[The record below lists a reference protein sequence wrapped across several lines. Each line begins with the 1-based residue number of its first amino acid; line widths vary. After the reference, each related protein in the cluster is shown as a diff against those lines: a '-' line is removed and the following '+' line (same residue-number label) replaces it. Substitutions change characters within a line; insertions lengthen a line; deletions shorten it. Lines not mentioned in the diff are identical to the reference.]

1 MILAHYDSAAV
12 CIGMEL
18 ILWLLFIPIP
28 GKAAREVEAAVKK
41 QRKFIRQ
48 HVMKELAIG
57 ARVVRGVDWKW
68 RDQDGN
74 PPGYGTVTGELRNGW
89 IEVQWDHGGANSY
102 RMGAE
107 GKYDLQLSE
116 EPMPTPP
123 PNTSGEGSDVDMPP
137 SGSSATTSRPSSSSR
152 DVQDL
157 TASLLRDLG
166 RGDEAD
172 RLRAELARLE
182 EAELVDYE
190 EEEEEDMGCWE
201 GLVRQTT
208 FFSFLP
214 NPTCID
220 VHVHL
225 CSVDE

>member
-1 MILAHYDSAAV
+1 
-12 CIGMEL
+12 MEL
-18 ILWLLFIPIP
+18 RLKLLLILIP

-57 ARVVRGVDWKW
+57 ARVVRGIDWKW

-107 GKYDLQLSE
+107 GKYDLQLAD

-137 SGSSATTSRPSSSSR
+137 STSAATSRPSSSSR
-152 DVQDL
+152 DVQGL
-157 TASLLRDLG
+157 TASLLKDLG

-201 GLVRQTT
+201 GLVRTLQHNHTNN
-208 FFSFLP
+208 SY
-214 NPTCID
+214 
-220 VHVHL
+220 HVYAKRYFYER
-225 CSVDE
+225 DKFM

>member
-1 MILAHYDSAAV
+1 MMLLVV
-12 CIGMEL
+12 C
-18 ILWLLFIPIP
+18 PISIS

-74 PPGYGTVTGELRNGW
+74 PPSYGTVTGELRNGW

-107 GKYDLQLSE
+107 GKYDLQLAE
-116 EPMPTPP
+116 EPLPTPP
-123 PNTSGEGSDVDMPP
+123 PNTSGEGSDVDMP
-137 SGSSATTSRPSSSSR
+137 SSTSRPSSSR
-152 DVQDL
+152 DASAGL
-157 TASLLRDLG
+157 AASLLRDLG
-166 RGDEAD
+166 MGKGDEAD

-182 EAELVDYE
+182 EAELVEYE
-190 EEEEEDMGCWE
+190 EEEEEEMGCWD
-201 GLVRQTT
+201 GLVRHTN
-208 FFSFLP
+208 S
-214 NPTCID
+214 
-220 VHVHL
+220 
-225 CSVDE
+225 S

>member
-1 MILAHYDSAAV
+1 MML
-12 CIGMEL
+12 CP
-18 ILWLLFIPIP
+18 IPIP

-74 PPGYGTVTGELRNGW
+74 PPGFGTVTGELRNGW

-107 GKYDLQLSE
+107 GKYDLQLALAE
-116 EPMPTPP
+116 EPGPLPTPP
-123 PNTSGEGSDVDMPP
+123 PNTSGEGSDVDMPT
-137 SGSSATTSRPSSSSR
+137 SSSRPSSSR
-152 DVQDL
+152 DVGV
-157 TASLLRDLG
+157 TASLLRDIAG
-166 RGDEAD
+166 KVDEAD

-182 EAELVDYE
+182 EAELLDYE
-190 EEEEEDMGCWE
+190 EEEEEEMACWE
-201 GLVRQTT
+201 GLV
-208 FFSFLP
+208 
-214 NPTCID
+214 
-220 VHVHL
+220 
-225 CSVDE
+225 SVCT

>member
-1 MILAHYDSAAV
+1 MMSFIT
-12 CIGMEL
+12 CKCMCP
-18 ILWLLFIPIP
+18 IPIP

-74 PPGYGTVTGELRNGW
+74 PPGFGTVTGELRNGW

-107 GKYDLQLSE
+107 GKYDLQLAD
-116 EPMPTPP
+116 EPQPTPP
-123 PNTSGEGSDVDMPP
+123 PNTSGEGSDVDMPTNT
-137 SGSSATTSRPSSSSR
+137 SSRPSSSSR
-152 DVQDL
+152 DMGL

-190 EEEEEDMGCWE
+190 EEEEEEMACWE
-201 GLVRQTT
+201 GLVSQHSLAGVTLLT
-208 FFSFLP
+208 F
-214 NPTCID
+214 
-220 VHVHL
+220 
-225 CSVDE
+225 

>member
-1 MILAHYDSAAV
+1 
-12 CIGMEL
+12 MEL
-18 ILWLLFIPIP
+18 RLKLLLILIP

-57 ARVVRGVDWKW
+57 ARVVRGIDWKW

-107 GKYDLQLSE
+107 GKYDLQLAD

-137 SGSSATTSRPSSSSR
+137 TTSAATSRPSSSSR
-152 DVQDL
+152 DVQGL
-157 TASLLRDLG
+157 TASLLKDLG

-201 GLVRQTT
+201 GLVRTLQHNHTNH
-208 FFSFLP
+208 SY
-214 NPTCID
+214 
-220 VHVHL
+220 HVYAKRYFYER
-225 CSVDE
+225 DKFM

>member
-1 MILAHYDSAAV
+1 
-12 CIGMEL
+12 
-18 ILWLLFIPIP
+18 
-28 GKAAREVEAAVKK
+28 
-41 QRKFIRQ
+41 
-48 HVMKELAIG
+48 MKELAIG

-107 GKYDLQLSE
+107 GKYDLQLAE

-201 GLVRQTT
+201 GLVCQTQPPIT
-208 FFSFLP
+208 FFFLP

-220 VHVHL
+220 VHVPLHVHL

>member
-1 MILAHYDSAAV
+1 
-12 CIGMEL
+12 MEWKL
-18 ILWLLFIPIP
+18 KLLFIPIP

-107 GKYDLQLSE
+107 GKYDLQLAD
-116 EPMPTPP
+116 EPLPTPP

-137 SGSSATTSRPSSSSR
+137 SSSATTSRPSSSSR
-152 DVQDL
+152 DVQGL

-201 GLVRQTT
+201 GLVHH
-208 FFSFLP
+208 
-214 NPTCID
+214 NPRALTS
-220 VHVHL
+220 HHL
-225 CSVDE
+225 IFVAGGS